1 MDLVHASIRDGARGA
16 GPAVHG
22 GGRGR
27 MAELS
32 EAVNAQL
39 AKPSHTVLA
48 VVCALAVA
56 AVLYFNK
63 PSYVVYSDG
72 DVSLLSVAALS
83 AALVGAAFYAADAL
97 GVLA

>member
-1 MDLVHASIRDGARGA
+1 MDLVHASIRDGTRGA

-32 EAVNAQL
+32 DAVNAQL

-48 VVCALAVA
+48 AACALAVA

-63 PSYVVYSDG
+63 PSYVVFDG
-72 DVSLLSVAALS
+72 EVSLLSVAALS
-83 AALVGAAFYAADAL
+83 AALVGAGFYAADAL

>member
-39 AKPSHTVLA
+39 AKPSRTVLA

-63 PSYVVYSDG
+63 PSYVVFDG
-72 DVSLLSVAALS
+72 EVSLLSVAALS

-97 GVLA
+97 GVLP